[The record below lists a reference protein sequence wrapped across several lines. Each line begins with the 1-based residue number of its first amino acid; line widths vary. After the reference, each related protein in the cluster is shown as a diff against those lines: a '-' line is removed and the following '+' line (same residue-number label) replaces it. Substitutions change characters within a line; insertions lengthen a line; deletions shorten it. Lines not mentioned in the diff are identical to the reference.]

1 MGKTM
6 NCLAPSLLSAN
17 LLNIGEDIRIAD
29 QAGAHYF
36 HVDVMDGSF
45 VPPITFGDGL
55 VRAIRPITDKIIDV
69 HLMIDHPE
77 LHISQ
82 FTEAGADIITVH
94 AEACTHL
101 DRVVNTIKEAGV
113 MAGVSINPATPVST
127 LKHILPNL
135 DMVLIMSVNPGYGGQ
150 KFIEYSL
157 DKIRELSSMIR
168 EAGLSTD
175 IEVDGGVNQEN
186 AADILYA
193 GANVLVAGTAVF
205 SGDISSNIEGFLSLM

>member
-1 MGKTM
+1 MGKTV

-101 DRVVNTIKEAGV
+101 DRVVNTIKEKGV

>member
-1 MGKTM
+1 MAKTM
-6 NCLAPSLLSAN
+6 NCLAPSLLAAN
-17 LLNIGEDIRIAD
+17 LLNIGEDVRTAD
-29 QAGAHYF
+29 LAGAHYF

-77 LHISQ
+77 QHISQ

-127 LKHILPNL
+127 LKHILSNL

-205 SGDISSNIEGFLSLM
+205 SGDINANIEGFLSLM

>member
-101 DRVVNTIKEAGV
+101 DRVVNTIKEKGV

>member
-55 VRAIRPITDKIIDV
+55 VRAIRLITDKIIDV

-101 DRVVNTIKEAGV
+101 DRVVNTIKEKGV